1 MQSNKPLFLTV
12 VLVLIINLVLLMRM
26 GDLNNRMQNLSHNYN
41 NLQSS
46 LSSISGNVNN
56 TLDRFIREQSWI
68 TPVQV
73 NNEKTKVEN
82 EQGLAV
88 LNWQIKD
95 FQEGA
100 EVVFHYRESESG
112 EFTAIPAESKGAGL
126 FEVNMPLKVKVEPF
140 WDINVSKTIDSG
152 KNSRATAVQEAVM
165 VPRPAQSIG
174 YYVSMKVKDS
184 IKSSE
189 VSYFDLAYLAQTK
202 YEPIRGHVAINKN
215 KYNISLFEHYPSSNN
230 FASVMVKFY
239 DGNNLIA
246 DKPVEVQ
253 KTENGGKIYSLAY
266 EAGSQSISH
275 LVVQVEYT
283 NGNTFEKEIY

>member
-1 MQSNKPLFLTV
+1 MQSNRPLFLTV

-26 GDLNNRMQNLSHNYN
+26 GDLNNQIQNLSHNYN

-46 LSSISGNVNN
+46 LNSISGNVNN
-56 TLDRFIREQSWI
+56 TLAQFTREQSWI

-100 EVVFHYRESESG
+100 EVAFHYRESESG
-112 EFTAIPAESKGAGL
+112 EFKAIPAESKGAGI

-140 WDINVSKTIDSG
+140 WEINVSKTRDSG
-152 KNSRATAVQEAVM
+152 NNSSATVSQEAVM
-165 VPRPAQSIG
+165 APGPAQSIG

-189 VSYFDLAYLAQTK
+189 VSYFDLAYLTRMK
-202 YEPIRGHVAINKN
+202 YEPIRGHIDINKN
-215 KYNISLFEHYPSSNN
+215 KYNISLFEHYPGSNN

-239 DGNNLIA
+239 DGSIVVA
-246 DKPVEVQ
+246 EKAVEVQ
-253 KTENGGKIYSLAY
+253 DDNNGRKTYFLAY
-266 EAGSQSISH
+266 DAGSQNISQ
-275 LVVQVEYT
+275 LVIQVKYT
-283 NGNTFEKEIY
+283 NGNTFEKAIH